1 MENKEIITEKELADK
16 FATVNTI
23 EGCKEFTNYV
33 YMNVEKLGQELYQ
46 RAIIVVNEKRKEIE
60 TESFKE
66 KNSFVYTKGTL
77 KI

>member
-33 YMNVEKLGQELYQ
+33 YMNAEKLGQELYL
-46 RAIIVVNEKRKEIE
+46 RAM
-60 TESFKE
+60 
-66 KNSFVYTKGTL
+66 
-77 KI
+77 